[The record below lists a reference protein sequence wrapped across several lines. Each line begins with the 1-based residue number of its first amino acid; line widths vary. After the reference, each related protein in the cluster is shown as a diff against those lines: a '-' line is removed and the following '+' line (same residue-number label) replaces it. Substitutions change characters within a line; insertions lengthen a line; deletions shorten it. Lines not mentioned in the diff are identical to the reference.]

1 MRDPNRID
9 IILTQLG
16 ELWKQ
21 LPDWRLMQLIVNL
34 QYWVGSDMFYHEDER
49 FIEELKHFIEGEKQ

>member
-34 QYWVGSDMFYHEDER
+34 QYWVGSDMFYYEDER
-49 FIEELKHFIEGEKQ
+49 FIEELKQFIEGEKQ